1 MTFVNTHHGLET
13 VRLIL
18 ESEFVQLVVEDKVTH
33 KPSGTGAL
41 MKVLDAVSALGS
53 GKCGLE
59 DKCVHVGI
67 VEQIIAY
74 LRYVEPT

>member
-18 ESEFVQLVVEDKVTH
+18 ESKFVHLVVEDKVTH
-33 KPSGTGAL
+33 KSSGTGAL
-41 MKVLDAVSALGS
+41 MKALDAVSALGS
-53 GKCGLE
+53 GKCELE
-59 DKCVHVGI
+59 DRCVHVGI
-67 VEQIIAY
+67 VGQIITY